1 MVSVSTSTEPRW
13 RLVLPA
19 SKGLPDLTEEQLAA
33 ARPASGVKVVLGGPG
48 TGKTTTLVAATV
60 EHLRAGA
67 RLDQLAVLASSRSE
81 AQELRRRIVR
91 EASGAQ
97 TSPKVTTIHGLAL
110 GWLREFS
117 DPDEQWW
124 LLRAPEQELRIRELL
139 EVLGPEFWPASL
151 REAVPTRGFARQL
164 REVLARARQLSMD
177 PDDVARNAAAQSD
190 ELFSAVATFFEQYL
204 SISDLDGS
212 LDYAELVHR
221 ARLLLHDDAAAS
233 SIAAGTRAI
242 IVDDVQSLDPAQL
255 KLLLDCSR
263 AGIAVHAF
271 GDPQQRIHGFRGAT
285 ADALPTLMAV
295 PDALV
300 HQLSEGFRNQE
311 AVAEALGSLRS
322 RITSR
327 GAAQPPRPARGSA
340 GFVSATVYDDDPSQ
354 WAHVAQQLRSAVL
367 TEGLAWSDLAVIV
380 RAGRVQLAPVARELA
395 RYGVP
400 VEVAGDEIPLAAQ
413 LAVRVLLL
421 ALEVARGGGKPDADE
436 TARLFS
442 SPLGGLDSV
451 GQRRLGRQL
460 LAAHPEQ
467 GNSAQ
472 LLGRCLEHPE
482 LLNGISGEEAEV
494 AKGLASL
501 LGKASETLEN
511 HGSVL
516 LALWQ
521 LWESTDWPTRLRDS
535 ALGGSRQATQD
546 LDAIVELF
554 DLAARRSELV
564 GPAGART
571 FISEV
576 AGQEI
581 PGDTGRELELAGR
594 GVRLLTAHRAK
605 TGQWRRVW
613 VVGVSEG
620 RWPRATST
628 GLLLDPDRLAPDHLD
643 AVSPAGVLGDER
655 RLFHVACSR
664 AREELHVSAA
674 QGVEGEAGRPSRFL
688 EELGVQVSRVHGRPT
703 ARLSAA
709 ALIAELRLVTSDPEQ
724 PPAMRRA
731 AAARLA
737 RLAVVTDAEGG
748 KPFRAAAPS
757 SWWGVQAQSSEGP
770 GIPERVRITGSQLE
784 TLLACPRRWFLAR
797 RAGADIGRASRAS
810 VGDVV
815 HHLAKRAHTEG
826 LDGEEL
832 RAELARVWERIPFE
846 AEWLSVS
853 ERAEMEA
860 AIDRFAVWNDE
871 SDAEV
876 LGVEVDFEVSL
887 DVAGRE
893 VQLAGS
899 VDRLELV
906 DGALRVLDL
915 KTGRSLP
922 RAKDVLD
929 NSQLGVYQLAASLG
943 AFDDLAPGT
952 REVSPAGLV
961 MLRHGE
967 RHPEIVWQ
975 PSLSEHPTLAD
986 EDPETGPTWV
996 HDQLATAVS
1005 IIDSG
1010 RFPAQQC
1017 SACNYC
1023 AFADGCP
1030 AIHDGGQ
1037 EIGS

>member
-1 MVSVSTSTEPRW
+1 MEPRW
-13 RLVLPA
+13 RLVLPEFR
-19 SKGLPDLTEEQLAA
+19 GLPELTDEQRAA
-33 ARPASGVKVVLGGPG
+33 AQPADGVTVVLGGPG
-48 TGKTTTLVAATV
+48 TGKTTALVAATV

-67 RLDQLAVLASSRSE
+67 NLDQLAVLASSRSE
-81 AQELRRRIVR
+81 AQELRRRIVH

-139 EVLGPEFWPASL
+139 EVLGPEFWPTAL

-177 PDDVARNAAAQSD
+177 PEDMARNAAARDD
-190 ELFSAVATFFEQYL
+190 ELFGAVAEFFEQYL

-221 ARLLLHDDAAAS
+221 ARLLVHDTTAAP

-255 KLLLDCSR
+255 KLLLDCAR
-263 AGIAVHAF
+263 AGISVHAF

-285 ADALPTLMAV
+285 ADALPMLMAV
-295 PDALV
+295 PGAVV
-300 HQLSEGFRNQE
+300 HQLSSGFRNQE

-327 GAAQPPRPARGSA
+327 GAAQPPRPAPGPA
-340 GFVSATVYDDDPSQ
+340 GFVAATVYDDDASQ
-354 WAHVAQQLRSAVL
+354 WAHVAQQLRSCVL
-367 TEGLAWSDLAVIV
+367 TEGLAWSDLAVVV

-421 ALEVARGGGKPDADE
+421 ALEVARAGGKPDADE

-442 SPLGGLDSV
+442 SPLGGLDSI

-467 GNSAQ
+467 GNSTQ
-472 LLGRCLEHPE
+472 LLGRCLEQPD
-482 LLNGISGEEAEV
+482 LLAGLEGAEAQV
-494 AKGLASL
+494 ARDLAAL
-501 LGKASETLEN
+501 LGRSCETLAGG
-511 HGSVL
+511 GSVQQ
-516 LALWQ
+516 ALWQ
-521 LWESTDWPTRLRDS
+521 LWDSTDWPSRLRDS
-535 ALGGSRQATQD
+535 ALGGSRQAAQD

-554 DLAARRSELV
+554 DLAARRADLV

-581 PGDTGRELELAGR
+581 PGDTGRELELVGR

-613 VVGVSEG
+613 VVGVQEG
-620 RWPRATST
+620 RWPRTTSN

-643 AVSPAGVLGDER
+643 AVSPANVLGDER

-664 AREELHVSAA
+664 AREELHVSAS

-688 EELGVQVSRVHGRPT
+688 EELGVAISRVHGRPD

-709 ALIAELRLVTSDPEQ
+709 ALIAELRLVTADPEQ

-731 AAARLA
+731 AALRLA
-737 RLAVVTDAEGG
+737 RLAAVTDADGG
-748 KPFRAAAPS
+748 HPFRAAAPS
-757 SWWGVQAQSSEGP
+757 SWWGVQGESSEGLEVP
-770 GIPERVRITGSQLE
+770 DRVRITGSQLE

-797 RAGADIGRASRAS
+797 RAGADTGRASRAS
-810 VGDVV
+810 VGDVI
-815 HHLAKRAHTEG
+815 HHLARRAHTEG
-826 LDGEEL
+826 LDADEL
-832 RAELARVWERIPFE
+832 RSELARVWERIPFE

-860 AIDRFAVWNDE
+860 AIDRFALWNDE
-871 SDAEV
+871 SASEV
-876 LGVEVDFEVSL
+876 LDVEVDFEVSL
-887 DVAGRE
+887 EVSGRE

-922 RAKDVLD
+922 RAKDVAG

-943 AFDDLAPGT
+943 AFDELAPGI

-967 RHPEIVWQ
+967 RHPEVVWQ
-975 PSLSEHPTLAD
+975 PSLTERPTLAD
-986 EDPETGPTWV
+986 ADPGPGPTWV
-996 HDQLATAVS
+996 HDQLATAVG

-1010 RFPAQQC
+1010 RFPATQC

-1030 AIHDGGQ
+1030 ALHDGGK